1 MENLRSDYKYFISP
15 LSEWRILDINGLMD
29 CTGMVRFKKYDY
41 VRKLLHKMK
50 SQNFVNIYYSP
61 FTKKN
66 YYFLTSKSESLI
78 DLDQKNSL
86 SEETYYH
93 DAMVSSICVELSK
106 IKSAV
111 EKIELEHI
119 IKNGKSKT
127 SFDEIIPDARISGNF
142 NGKNFLIAIEV
153 EINQKEKS
161 RIIFKGNSYI
171 KSSLYDYVFYF
182 FPDEKVM
189 KNYAKAFSSELSSEF
204 NQKIF
209 LFSTP
214 QIFDGK
220 NSLNDCIG
228 LVNGKSK
235 TVLELFGVETCA

>member
-1 MENLRSDYKYFISP
+1 MENLRTDYKYFISP
-15 LSEWRILDINGLMD
+15 LSDWRILDIKGLME
-29 CTGMVRFKKYDY
+29 CSSMERFKKYDY

-66 YYFLTSKSESLI
+66 YYFLTTKSESLI
-78 DLDQKNSL
+78 NIDQKSSL

-106 IKSAV
+106 IKPAV
-111 EKIELEHI
+111 EKVELEHI
-119 IKNGKSKT
+119 IKNGKVKT
-127 SFDEIIPDARISGNF
+127 NFDEIIPDARISGNF

-153 EINQKEKS
+153 EIHQKEKS
-161 RIIFKGNSYI
+161 RIIFKGKNYL
-171 KSSLYDYVFYF
+171 KNTLYNYVFYF
-182 FPDEKVM
+182 FPDERMM
-189 KNYAKAFSSELSSEF
+189 KNYAKALSSELGDEF

-209 LFSTP
+209 LFTTP
-214 QIFDGK
+214 EIFNG
-220 NSLNDCIG
+220 NNDLVNCIG

-235 TVLELFGVETCA
+235 SVLELFGV

>member
-1 MENLRSDYKYFISP
+1 MECSSID
-15 LSEWRILDINGLMD
+15 
-29 CTGMVRFKKYDY
+29 RFKKYEY

-50 SQNFVNIYYSP
+50 LQNFVNIYYSP

-66 YYFLTSKSESLI
+66 YYFLTNKSESLI
-78 DLDQKNSL
+78 NLDKKSSL

-106 IKSAV
+106 IKSSI
-111 EKIELEHI
+111 EKIELEHV

-127 SFDEIIPDARISGNF
+127 NFDDIIPDARISGNF

-161 RIIFKGNSYI
+161 RIIFKGNSYL
-171 KSSLYDYVFYF
+171 KNSLYDYVFYF
-182 FPDEKVM
+182 FPDERMM
-189 KNYAKAFSSELSSEF
+189 KNYAKAFSSEMENEF

-214 QIFDGK
+214 EIFDGK
-220 NSLNDCIG
+220 NNLSNCIG

-235 TVLELFGVETCA
+235 SILELFGVETCA

>member
-15 LSEWRILDINGLMD
+15 LSDWRILDIKGLMECSSMD
-29 CTGMVRFKKYDY
+29 RFKRYDY

-66 YYFLTSKSESLI
+66 YYFLTNKSESLI
-78 DLDQKNSL
+78 NLEQKNSL

-119 IKNGKSKT
+119 IKNGKAKT
-127 SFDEIIPDARISGNF
+127 NFDDIIPDARISGNF

-161 RIIFKGNSYI
+161 RIIFKGTNYL
-171 KSSLYDYVFYF
+171 KNSLYDYVFYF
-182 FPDEKVM
+182 FPDERMM
-189 KNYAKAFSSELSSEF
+189 KNYAKAFSSELGTEF

-214 QIFDGK
+214 EIFEGK
-220 NSLNDCIG
+220 NDLSNCTG

-235 TVLELFGVETCA
+235 SVFELFGVETCA